1 MKTAIFEYGK
11 GAELASIVSE
21 KVSELQLITDI
32 ENTNNRIQS
41 SLGISAKVLY
51 VVDGEI
57 KAAGIAGV
65 VQISKDLEL
74 EIIPKFLGVRVDDWK
89 ATLYLLSTLSK
100 YGSILTSEKI
110 HSNSSYLNSLYEIAG
125 RILAE
130 DYIRLSRKP
139 IRQYRKE
146 IFYDFSIDG
155 ELDFDDYYNLNAEG
169 FKQASVKFDQSN
181 VFNATIQ
188 SAMRIVL
195 PYVNDNKVRHLLQSA
210 IMSFGK
216 QNAMIGR
223 KQRIP
228 SRNIEWKNTYN
239 LAYDIC
245 LGLGS
250 SFEYGQI
257 IAPGFVVD
265 TWKLWEWLLTIGVEI
280 GAKKN
285 VIPQALTYF
294 GYKEFRNAKYKVNV
308 FPDIAIYK
316 NAVDNVPWFLVDAK
330 YKLLPEEKNG
340 DVLRS
345 DLYEAYAFCKATQCN
360 TLFLAYP
367 TEVHDNEDAGMVR
380 IISKYSIEDI
390 SIFAV
395 KISFGSIRTKG
406 GIFTF
411 GNNLYSGLESALLK

>member
-1 MKTAIFEYGK
+1 MKAAIFEYGK
-11 GAELASIVSE
+11 GAELASIVLD
-21 KVSELQLITDI
+21 KVSKSQLITDI

-51 VVDGEI
+51 VADGEI

-65 VQISKDLEL
+65 VQISKNLEL
-74 EIIPKFLGVRVDDWK
+74 EIIPKFLGVGAEDWK

-181 VFNATIQ
+181 AFNATIQ
-188 SAMRIVL
+188 SAMKIVL
-195 PYVNDNKVRHLLQSA
+195 PYVSDNKVRLVLQSA

-216 QNAMIGR
+216 QNAMTGR
-223 KQRIP
+223 KQRVP

-250 SFEYGQI
+250 SFEYGQM

-294 GYKEFRNAKYKVNV
+294 GYKEFRNTKYKINV

-316 NAVDNVPWFLVDAK
+316 NTVDNAPWFLVDAK
-330 YKLLPEEKNG
+330 YKLLPEEKNSE
-340 DVLRS
+340 VLRA
-345 DLYEAYAFCKATQCN
+345 DLYEAYAFCKATKCN

-367 TEVHDNEDAGMVR
+367 TEVSDNEDAGMVR
-380 IISKYSIEDI
+380 IVSKYFIEDI
-390 SIFAV
+390 TIFAV

-411 GNNLYSGLESALLK
+411 GNNLYSGLESALAK

>member
-1 MKTAIFEYGK
+1 
-11 GAELASIVSE
+11 
-21 KVSELQLITDI
+21 
-32 ENTNNRIQS
+32 
-41 SLGISAKVLY
+41 
-51 VVDGEI
+51 
-57 KAAGIAGV
+57 
-65 VQISKDLEL
+65 
-74 EIIPKFLGVRVDDWK
+74 
-89 ATLYLLSTLSK
+89 
-100 YGSILTSEKI
+100 
-110 HSNSSYLNSLYEIAG
+110 
-125 RILAE
+125 
-130 DYIRLSRKP
+130 
-139 IRQYRKE
+139 
-146 IFYDFSIDG
+146 
-155 ELDFDDYYNLNAEG
+155 
-169 FKQASVKFDQSN
+169 
-181 VFNATIQ
+181 
-188 SAMRIVL
+188 
-195 PYVNDNKVRHLLQSA
+195 
-210 IMSFGK
+210 MSFGK

-294 GYKEFRNAKYKVNV
+294 GYKEFRNTKYKVNV